1 MNKKLR
7 QKKSRLQQ
15 LEMLNSLNDKEAEI
29 RDLKKKINEILTR
42 EEIMWKQRSRVEWLR
57 NGDRNTK
64 LFHASASQRRRKN
77 RIDGVMDSEGV
88 WHDEEG
94 ETEAIILDYFKNIFK
109 SDCPANFDASLEA
122 VEESISHD
130 MNQEL
135 LKEFKPDEVKRALN
149 QMHPT
154 KAPGP
159 DGMPTLFFQK
169 YWDIVGPC
177 VLDCVLQALNS
188 GTIPPH
194 ANETYICLVPK
205 TKNPQK
211 ISEYRPINLCNVI
224 YKIMSKVL
232 ANQLKKILPVVISE
246 AQSAFVPGRLISD
259 NVLVTFETMHTI
271 DQRRK
276 GKEGLMAIKLDMS
289 KAYDRVEWS
298 YLEAIMRR
306 MGFQDRWISLV
317 MMCMSMVTYS
327 VLINGEPRGTI
338 IPTRGLR

>member
-1 MNKKLR
+1 
-7 QKKSRLQQ
+7 
-15 LEMLNSLNDKEAEI
+15 
-29 RDLKKKINEILTR
+29 
-42 EEIMWKQRSRVEWLR
+42 
-57 NGDRNTK
+57 
-64 LFHASASQRRRKN
+64 
-77 RIDGVMDSEGV
+77 
-88 WHDEEG
+88 
-94 ETEAIILDYFKNIFK
+94 
-109 SDCPANFDASLEA
+109 
-122 VEESISHD
+122 
-130 MNQEL
+130 
-135 LKEFKPDEVKRALN
+135 
-149 QMHPT
+149 MHPT
-154 KAPGP
+154 KAPVL
-159 DGMPTLFFQK
+159 DGMPPLFFQK

-232 ANQLKKILPVVISE
+232 ANQLKKILPMVISE

-271 DQRRK
+271 DQQRK

-289 KAYDRVEWS
+289 KVYDRVEWS